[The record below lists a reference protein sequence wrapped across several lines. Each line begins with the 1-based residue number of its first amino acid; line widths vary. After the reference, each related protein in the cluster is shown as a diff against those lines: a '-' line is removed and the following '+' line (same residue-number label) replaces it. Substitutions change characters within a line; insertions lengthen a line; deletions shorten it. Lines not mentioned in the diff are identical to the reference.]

1 MSSKYDN
8 DNENDN
14 SNENGKTLIIKQL
27 NDELGEIIDKLKS
40 KPFED
45 QIESIRKVE
54 NLDEYYF
61 INDYDD
67 KELEFKIFKLK
78 LSHLP
83 NIIDKK
89 FFKQVFGHTFETLAN
104 ILINTTNKEENQ
116 LIVNNI
122 NENKEQICEEKLYEE
137 DEMSAF
143 YDYVIQPNNRRINL
157 IEAIDLILDFNE
169 TIELDLV

>member
-1 MSSKYDN
+1 MSSKDDN

-27 NDELGEIIDKLKS
+27 NDELGEIIDKSKS
-40 KPFED
+40 KSFED

-61 INDYDD
+61 INDYGD

-78 LSHLP
+78 LAHLS

-89 FFKQVFGHTFETLAN
+89 LLKQIFGHAFETLAN
-104 ILINTTNKEENQ
+104 KLINTTNKEENQ
-116 LIVNNI
+116 IIVKNI
-122 NENKEQICEEKLYEE
+122 NKNKNKLFEQDDFC
-137 DEMSAF
+137 
-143 YDYVIQPNNRRINL
+143 DYVIQPSDRRINL
-157 IEAIDLILDFNE
+157 IDAIKLILDFNE
-169 TIELDLV
+169 TIQLDLV